1 MCCIASLGSASA
13 CVDAAPSDIGH
24 AAPPLS
30 LSSQVIAIL
39 IGTNN
44 EMEDRPAFKLGVL
57 LTYLE
62 RVYPDSKLLVI
73 PPPPSWQRRYIQV
86 RDAYGAMLRAHPRVF
101 FSLCGA
107 GLDPASL
114 EDFKDAVGGGSRA
127 VGKWWQVGW

>member
-1 MCCIASLGSASA
+1 M
-13 CVDAAPSDIGH
+13 
-24 AAPPLS
+24 
-30 LSSQVIAIL
+30 IAIL

-62 RVYPDSKLLVI
+62 RLYPDSKLLVI

-114 EDFKDAVGGGSRA
+114 EDFKDAVGGWSRA
-127 VGKWWQVGW
+127 VGRWWQVGWWRRTGGRQQCPQACGGWSSKRGGGQV